1 MDGRVIAVLALA
13 CLGTVLLSGLA
24 PALHTAGRSTIDPIK
39 MSGTGASAGRRA
51 RRWTTVLLTA
61 QLAVSVMLLCSV
73 AGTLRA
79 FLNADRGWPID
90 GTGLLTMRLA
100 LSPDGHTPATWQGDV
115 YRTVRERLQS
125 IPTVSAVG
133 IATTMPGAGPARL
146 KLAIQGRDGS
156 PAAAPLIPTVGVDQ
170 GYFATLGIPLLEGR
184 AFTALDG
191 PSAHPVTIVNEHF
204 ARAYFPGGD
213 PVGHRIAL
221 SSGDEAQG
229 PWLTIVGVSRT
240 VGQGTPKPAPVVYVP
255 VASLPGQAPVVF
267 IRAQGS
273 MRPVIDAARE
283 AIRQIDPVFATY
295 QVRSYAEAMWNL
307 TWNANVSEIL
317 ITTIALIA
325 LGLSAAGLSSLT
337 WHSVAQ
343 RRHEIGIR
351 MSLGSQPGQITMLVW
366 RGAAR
371 QVTYGAASGCVL
383 TFLWERLFGTP
394 HVFFTLTNLLIVN
407 AFLGTVAL
415 TMSLWPARYAAR
427 VSPLATLQ
435 HE

>member
-1 MDGRVIAVLALA
+1 
-13 CLGTVLLSGLA
+13 
-24 PALHTAGRSTIDPIK
+24 
-39 MSGTGASAGRRA
+39 
-51 RRWTTVLLTA
+51 
-61 QLAVSVMLLCSV
+61 
-73 AGTLRA
+73 
-79 FLNADRGWPID
+79 
-90 GTGLLTMRLA
+90 
-100 LSPDGHTPATWQGDV
+100 
-115 YRTVRERLQS
+115 
-125 IPTVSAVG
+125 
-133 IATTMPGAGPARL
+133 
-146 KLAIQGRDGS
+146 
-156 PAAAPLIPTVGVDQ
+156 
-170 GYFATLGIPLLEGR
+170 
-184 AFTALDG
+184 
-191 PSAHPVTIVNEHF
+191 
-204 ARAYFPGGD
+204 
-213 PVGHRIAL
+213 
-221 SSGDEAQG
+221 
-229 PWLTIVGVSRT
+229 
-240 VGQGTPKPAPVVYVP
+240 
-255 VASLPGQAPVVF
+255 
-267 IRAQGS
+267 
-273 MRPVIDAARE
+273 
-283 AIRQIDPVFATY
+283 
-295 QVRSYAEAMWNL
+295 MWNL